1 MIKRGIK
8 KLNQKVKLLTDNI
21 EKVIVGKTD
30 SVLKIITAM
39 LCGGH
44 VLIEDVPG
52 VGKTQLVSALA
63 RSVDGKYNRIQLT
76 ALIIC
81 LKPKWIDFL

>member
-1 MIKRGIK
+1 M
-8 KLNQKVKLLTDNI
+8 NEKVKLLTDNI

-52 VGKTQLVSALA
+52 VGKTQIF
-63 RSVDGKYNRIQLT
+63 G
-76 ALIIC
+76 
-81 LKPKWIDFL
+81 

>member
-1 MIKRGIK
+1 M
-8 KLNQKVKLLTDNI
+8 NEKVKLLTDNI

-44 VLIEDVPG
+44 VLIEHVPG

-63 RSVDGKYNRIQLT
+63 RSVAVSYTHLT
-76 ALIIC
+76 LPTI
-81 LKPKWIDFL
+81 LLV